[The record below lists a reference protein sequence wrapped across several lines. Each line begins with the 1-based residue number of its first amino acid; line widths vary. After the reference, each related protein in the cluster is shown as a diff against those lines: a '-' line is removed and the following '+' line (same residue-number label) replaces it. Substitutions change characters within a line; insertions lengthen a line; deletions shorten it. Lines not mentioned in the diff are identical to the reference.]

1 MWYFLILTTV
11 FLSISVDGTTE
22 WFGDER
28 SHFNPPNNSPFY
40 DVTYDDIDCP
50 EGIQSNAIPEF
61 ALFGQMVAARTVSS
75 NAECVQYCL
84 ANKKCKAVNFFSP
97 NKLEKKAY
105 CELLYEDQL
114 ENPRLMRP
122 FKNSIY
128 YDKIKCKPSDLDVEE
143 AIPIEAI
150 ENTTTMGKLD

>member
-1 MWYFLILTTV
+1 MLIFIALTTV
-11 FLSISVDGTTE
+11 IASISVEGTTE
-22 WFGDER
+22 WFGDQR
-28 SHFNPPNNSPFY
+28 AHLNPPNNSPFY

-61 ALFGQMVAARTVSS
+61 ALFGQMVASRTVSS
-75 NAECVQYCL
+75 NAECVEYCL
-84 ANKKCKAVNFFSP
+84 ANKKCKAVNFFPSD
-97 NKLEKKAY
+97 KLNEKAY

-128 YDKIKCKPSDLDVEE
+128 YDKIMCKPSDLDVEE
-143 AIPIEAI
+143 AIPIGAI
-150 ENTTTMGKLD
+150 EDTTTKG